1 MDELLLVDDIGA
13 LIEKAEDNMDTLD
26 SIIESCNAQIQELF
40 DKEQEL
46 IAEGASEVAI
56 ECWYANE
63 ATKNEYFDHGII
75 KTLMKAADKWYTS
88 NTIGNLQRV
97 VEDENNVRIIKANAE
112 MKYSK
117 RFVVNTLYGKPLFDH
132 INLFTSFIATPFKN
146 IVGQFQHFFSAVS
159 PTTTRRQLQSGE
171 LFDRAIKNHSF
182 GKDEIGQAFI
192 ASHID
197 EMIDFLD
204 FDWLKLQRLNVTAY
218 NDLVKQIEQIIEAK
232 FTGAWLASLAIWHIQ
247 AERFILTM
255 HNQQLRAIRENME
268 TVHDICVFLLKL
280 KGSKNESFDLEEDA
294 ELLDLDII

>member
-1 MDELLLVDDIGA
+1 MDELLLVDDID
-13 LIEKAEDNMDTLD
+13 LMLEKAEDNIETLD
-26 SIIESCNAQIQELF
+26 SLIESCDARIQELL

-63 ATKNEYFDHGII
+63 ATKNEYFDKGII
-75 KTLMKAADKWYTS
+75 ETLMKAAEKWYTS

-97 VEDENNVRIIKANAE
+97 VENEENVRIIKANAE
-112 MKYSK
+112 KKYSK
-117 RFVVNTLYGKPLFDH
+117 RFVVHTLYGKPLFDH
-132 INLFTSFIATPFKN
+132 INLFTSFIATPLKN
-146 IVGQFQHFFSAVS
+146 LVGQFQHFFSSLS

-171 LFDRAIKNHSF
+171 LFDRAIKNNSF
-182 GKDEIGQAFI
+182 SKDEIGQVYI
-192 ASHID
+192 AAHID

-218 NDLVKQIEQIIEAK
+218 NDLVKQLEQIIEAK
-232 FTGAWLASLAIWHIQ
+232 FTGAWLASLAIWRIQ
-247 AERFILTM
+247 VERFVLAM

-280 KGSKNESFDLEEDA
+280 KSGKNESYEIEEDA

>member
-26 SIIESCNAQIQELF
+26 SLIESCDVQIQELL

-132 INLFTSFIATPFKN
+132 INLFTSFIATP
-146 IVGQFQHFFSAVS
+146 I
-159 PTTTRRQLQSGE
+159 
-171 LFDRAIKNHSF
+171 
-182 GKDEIGQAFI
+182 
-192 ASHID
+192 
-197 EMIDFLD
+197 
-204 FDWLKLQRLNVTAY
+204 
-218 NDLVKQIEQIIEAK
+218 
-232 FTGAWLASLAIWHIQ
+232 
-247 AERFILTM
+247 
-255 HNQQLRAIRENME
+255 
-268 TVHDICVFLLKL
+268 
-280 KGSKNESFDLEEDA
+280 
-294 ELLDLDII
+294 

>member
-13 LIEKAEDNMDTLD
+13 LIEKAESNIEALD
-26 SIIESCNAQIQELF
+26 SIIESYDAQIQELF

-112 MKYSK
+112 KKYSK
-117 RFVVNTLYGKPLFDH
+117 RFVVHTLYGKPLFDH
-132 INLFTSFIATPFKN
+132 INLFTSFIATPLKN
-146 IVGQFQHFFSAVS
+146 IVGQFQHFFSSVS

-218 NDLVKQIEQIIEAK
+218 NDLVKQVEQIIEAK
-232 FTGAWLASLAIWHIQ
+232 FTGAWLASLAIWRIQ
-247 AERFILTM
+247 AQRFILVM

-280 KGSKNESFDLEEDA
+280 KDGKNESYELEDD

>member
-26 SIIESCNAQIQELF
+26 SLIESCNAQIQELF

-146 IVGQFQHFFSAVS
+146 IVGQFQHFFSAGCLQQQHDANYKVVS
-159 PTTTRRQLQSGE
+159 YLIE
-171 LFDRAIKNHSF
+171 L
-182 GKDEIGQAFI
+182 
-192 ASHID
+192 
-197 EMIDFLD
+197 
-204 FDWLKLQRLNVTAY
+204 LKITP
-218 NDLVKQIEQIIEAK
+218 LVKMK
-232 FTGAWLASLAIWHIQ
+232 LDKHLLLP
-247 AERFILTM
+247 ILM
-255 HNQQLRAIRENME
+255 
-268 TVHDICVFLLKL
+268 K
-280 KGSKNESFDLEEDA
+280 
-294 ELLDLDII
+294 